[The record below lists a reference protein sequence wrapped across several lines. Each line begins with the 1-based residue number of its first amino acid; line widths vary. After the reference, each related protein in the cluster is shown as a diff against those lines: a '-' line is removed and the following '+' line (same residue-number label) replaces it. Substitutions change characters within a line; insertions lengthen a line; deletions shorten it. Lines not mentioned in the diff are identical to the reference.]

1 MYCHEIAYDILIDI
15 LMIDNINLKFS
26 IFSLI
31 HESYT
36 SQIHLNTLFVVCLEI
51 NSIKLCV

>member
-1 MYCHEIAYDILIDI
+1 MYCHEIGYNILIDI

-36 SQIHLNTLFVVCLEI
+36 SQIHLNTSFVVCLE